1 MEQVVSLMDFA
12 MPNQTTSTRIPVSLR
27 PDLYAVI
34 SDLAKLENKP
44 KSRVI
49 VELLEQ
55 MQPILEANRDAL
67 KAVKEG
73 SDPSKI
79 LLSMFAEGFG
89 NLGEFG
95 DELKKALDK

>member
-1 MEQVVSLMDFA
+1 
-12 MPNQTTSTRIPVSLR
+12 
-27 PDLYAVI
+27 
-34 SDLAKLENKP
+34 
-44 KSRVI
+44 
-49 VELLEQ
+49 